1 MAGTST
7 RGRRTK
13 MKLLDS
19 LRTRFR
25 TTTPEPVAQPKPRAP
40 RNTKLI
46 RDLRNESERLRY
58 LLTQALYKVGA
69 LEQTL
74 LEREKILAAEIENAN
89 QAGRLAQKWEIRA
102 MDAER
107 ALQVAEL
114 AGMPQNLPAI
124 EDANFVGPVRH

>member
-1 MAGTST
+1 
-7 RGRRTK
+7 
-13 MKLLDS
+13 MKLLDI
-19 LRTRFR
+19 LRTRFC
-25 TTTPEPVAQPKPRAP
+25 TTTPEQPEPIAQPKPRAP

-69 LEQTL
+69 LEQTR
-74 LEREKILAAEIENAN
+74 LERDKILAAEIENAN